1 MILFSQVGR
10 WLQENRTPGRKVNF
24 KSLIVGV
31 LFFDYITFPFGVVCC
46 AIKNY
51 LLLNRPNHTHWFS
64 FFLQFCTKVKEEDN
78 RGSNFYL
85 ALYWAEELAKKD
97 ASWQVHSR
105 L

>member
-1 MILFSQVGR
+1 M
-10 WLQENRTPGRKVNF
+10 
-24 KSLIVGV
+24 GV
-31 LFFDYITFPFGVVCC
+31 YVFDYITFPFGVVCC
-46 AIKNY
+46 AIKKLFVVEQTQPY
-51 LLLNRPNHTHWFS
+51 SLVY
-64 FFLQFCTKVKEEDN
+64 FFLQFCTKVKEVDN